1 MPELAVCSYCGAVH
15 RRAELPG
22 RTTARCVRC
31 DAPLYHAT
39 TDLPAMLAVAV
50 IATLGFIVANAFP
63 LITLTAQGQQ
73 TRATL
78 WAAIMA
84 SYNQKLPV
92 VAAGLALTLIVAPL
106 VELLLLLWVLVP
118 LSLRTRPLAFRFVM
132 RTMAVLRPWRLVEVF
147 LLGVIIA
154 IVKLSGIA
162 TAVLGWGAL
171 GITVMALAMGSLGSF
186 DQGVLWRRA
195 DEAGR

>member
-15 RRAELPG
+15 RRTQLPG

-31 DAPLYHAT
+31 DAPLYHST
-39 TDLPAMLAVAV
+39 TELPAMLAAAV
-50 IATLGFIVANAFP
+50 IATAAFVVANAFP
-63 LITLTAQGQQ
+63 LLTLTAQGHQ

-84 SYNQKLPV
+84 SYNYRLPV
-92 VAAGLALTLIVAPL
+92 VAVGLALTLIIAPL
-106 VELLLLLWVLVP
+106 VELSLLLWALVP
-118 LSLRTRPLAFRFVM
+118 LAFGTRPPGFRFVM
-132 RTMAVLRPWRLVEVF
+132 RAMAVLRPWRLVEVF

-154 IVKLSGIA
+154 IVKLSGLA
-162 TAVLGWGAL
+162 TAVLGWGAF
-171 GITVMALAMGSLGSF
+171 GVTVMAIAMASLGSF

-195 DEAGR
+195 TEAAR